1 MASVGLFA
9 LSGGVCV
16 ISKSMGLPATTARCA
31 TKVAAAPIVERH
43 RTLEPVVEFVRRQ
56 SAQGCEIAI
65 ATLQSDDPGGITF
78 YLGRDIKVFDD
89 EARAAAFL
97 AEGPARG
104 LLVRRSQV
112 ERISAL
118 VGGNVRAL
126 TVPHPGRRAQD
137 YALLV
142 TDAR

>member
-1 MASVGLFA
+1 
-9 LSGGVCV
+9 
-16 ISKSMGLPATTARCA
+16 
-31 TKVAAAPIVERH
+31 AAAAGTLGLSFAAWAPILERN
-43 RTLEPVVEFVRRQ
+43 RTLEPAVEFVRAQ
-56 SAQGCEIAI
+56 SAQGREIAV

-78 YLGRDIKVFDD
+78 YLGRDIKVFED
-89 EARAAAFL
+89 EDRAAAFL
-97 AEGPARG
+97 AEGTGRV

-126 TVPHPGRRAQD
+126 TVPHPGRRSQD